1 MSSIRDITTGLV
13 AGLLLAGSLFAELA
27 VDPIYQSR
35 MVLQQGQPV
44 PICGTCTDA
53 APIQVS
59 FAGQK
64 VTAQVKGNTWTAV
77 LAPMA
82 VRAEGSAL
90 TVRQGSES
98 VTLDDVVVGEVWL
111 ASGQSNMFWR
121 LEETRDRASLQSP
134 ENPNLRFCHEEPLIH
149 TRPPVYT
156 EKEREMLKAGKMY
169 QRGVWTVSNPA
180 SCRKMSAVGWYFGRA
195 LQKHLG
201 VPVGIIHVSLGG
213 SEMLAWMPQQV
224 LEKKYPEV
232 LTDEWMNDKNVD
244 PYWVRARALK
254 NLGND
259 LTTPH
264 PYSPGYLFRT
274 GITPWLKYPVAGVIW
289 YQGESDAPIE
299 DQERNRQVLSDLITG
314 WRSAFGKPQLPFCM
328 VQLPRI
334 KDLTHERV
342 LWPEFREVQSRVSRE
357 LPNVLCAVTID
368 LGTTNRDVHPPRKL
382 EVGERM
388 AALAAAKVYG
398 VKGISYSGPVFS
410 RAAVNGGKVKV
421 SFAYAEGLK
430 TTNGAAPACFE
441 LSEDGKTYHPAEAEL
456 AKNAVLLRSA
466 AVKTPRYVRYAW
478 STFVEPNLVNGAGLP
493 TAPFA
498 SPIPGAAK

>member
-1 MSSIRDITTGLV
+1 MRDVT
-13 AGLLLAGSLFAELA
+13 AGLAAGMLLATPLFAELA
-27 VDPIYQSR
+27 VEPIYQSH
-35 MVLQQGQPV
+35 MVLQQGQQV
-44 PICGTCTDA
+44 PICGTCTEKT
-53 APIQVS
+53 PIQVS

-64 VTAQVKGNTWTAV
+64 VTATVKGNTWTAV

-82 VRAEGSAL
+82 ARAEGAAL
-90 TVRQGSES
+90 TVTQGSEK

-121 LEETRDRASLQSP
+121 LEETRDRAALQSP
-134 ENPNLRFCHEEPLIH
+134 ENPNLRICHAEPLIH

-156 EKEREMLKAGKMY
+156 QEEREMLKAGKMY
-169 QRGVWTVSNPA
+169 RQGTWCVSSPA
-180 SCRKMSAVGWYFGRA
+180 TCRKMSAVGWYFGRA
-195 LQKHLG
+195 LQKQLG

-213 SEMLAWMPQQV
+213 SEMLAWMPQQM
-224 LEKKYPEV
+224 LEKNYPEV

-254 NLGND
+254 NLGDD

-264 PYSPGYLFRT
+264 PYSPGYLYKT
-274 GITPWLKYPVAGVIW
+274 GITPWLKYPVAGIIW

-299 DQERNRQVLSDLITG
+299 DQERNRRVLSDLITA
-314 WRSAFGKPQLPFCM
+314 WRAGFRKPQLPFCM

-357 LPNVLCAVTID
+357 LPNVLCTVTID

-388 AALAAAKVYG
+388 AALTAAKVYG
-398 VKGISYSGPVFS
+398 VKGIPYSGPVF
-410 RAAVNGGKVKV
+410 AKTKLADGKVKV
-421 SFAYAEGLK
+421 SFAHAEGLK

-441 LSEDGKTYHPAEAEL
+441 LSADGKTYHPAEAEL
-456 AKNAVLLRSA
+456 EKNAVLLSSA
-466 AVKTPRYVRYAW
+466 EVKNPRYVRYAW

-498 SPIPGAAK
+498 SPIPSPAK

>member
-1 MSSIRDITTGLV
+1 MRDVSFGL
-13 AGLLLAGSLFAELA
+13 AAALLLASPLWAELA
-27 VDPIYQSR
+27 VDPIYQSH
-35 MVLQQGQPV
+35 MVLQRGQQV
-44 PICGTCTDA
+44 PICGTCSDS
-53 APIQVS
+53 APIEVS

-64 VTAQVKGNTWTAV
+64 VAAKVSGNTWQAV
-77 LAPMA
+77 LKPMA
-82 VRAEGSAL
+82 ARAEGSAL
-90 TVRQGSES
+90 TVTQGSES
-98 VTLDDVVVGEVWL
+98 VTLDDVVVGEVWF

-121 LEETRDRASLQSP
+121 LVETRDNAALSTP
-134 ENPNLRFCHEEPLIH
+134 EIPALRFYHAEPQVH

-156 EKEREMLKAGKMY
+156 DELRKKLRDGDMY
-169 QRGVWTVSNPA
+169 RGGWSVSNPT
-180 SCRKMSAVGWYFGRA
+180 SSRQMSAVGWYFGRA
-195 LQKHLG
+195 LQKYLG

-254 NLGND
+254 NLGDD
-259 LTTPH
+259 LSTPH
-264 PYSPGYLFRT
+264 PYRPGYLFKT
-274 GITPWLKYPVAGVIW
+274 GITPWLKFPIAGVIW
-289 YQGESDAPIE
+289 YQGESDAPIP
-299 DQERNRQVLSDLITG
+299 DQERNRQVLADLITG
-314 WRSAFGKPQLPFCM
+314 WRAAFGRPKLPFCM

-357 LPNVLCAVTID
+357 LPNVFCTVTID

-388 AALAAAKVYG
+388 AALTAAQVYG
-398 VKGISYSGPVFS
+398 ISGISYSGPIF
-410 RAAVNGGKVKV
+410 AQAKLAGGKVRIR
-421 SFAYAEGLK
+421 FNHAEGLK

-441 LSEDGKTYHPAEAEL
+441 LSADGKSYHPAEAEVQGET
-456 AKNAVLLRSA
+456 VLLRSA
-466 AVKTPRYVRYAW
+466 EVKRPRFVRYAW
-478 STFVEPNLVNGAGLP
+478 STFVEPNLVNAAGLP

-498 SPIPGAAK
+498 APIAGGSK